1 MNENSKHLLTRAED
15 RISFLYIEKAKITQ
29 TDYSVEIISGAQR
42 MEIPITT
49 INCFVFGPGV
59 SITHRAVQNIAMAGC
74 TICWMGEAGCAFY
87 TYGEPSTNSAK
98 NLLRQMMPIQLLLW
112 RRSYIYGIKNW

>member
-29 TDYSVEIISGAQR
+29 TDYSVEIISGTQR

-49 INCFVFGPGV
+49 INCF
-59 SITHRAVQNIAMAGC
+59 AGSGWC
-74 TICWMGEAGCAFY
+74 
-87 TYGEPSTNSAK
+87 
-98 NLLRQMMPIQLLLW
+98 R
-112 RRSYIYGIKNW
+112 